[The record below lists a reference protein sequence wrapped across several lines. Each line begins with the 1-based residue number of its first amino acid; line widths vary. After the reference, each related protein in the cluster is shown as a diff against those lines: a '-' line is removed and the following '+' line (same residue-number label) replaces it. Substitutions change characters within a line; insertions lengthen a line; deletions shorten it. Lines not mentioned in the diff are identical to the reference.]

1 MSNQFLK
8 AQEQGLEP
16 GDEGYPDGAN
26 QFTTGNQT
34 EHPEQV
40 RQRIRAGVVAR
51 FLESVVEDGAEK
63 TSDRVAAAKIL
74 FDKTLPSLSSI
85 DQVNHDGDMNNP
97 EQTKAKLRMLI
108 SKCDPA
114 LLSQILGELAKAN
127 PGLEVGKDAD
137 QAA

>member
-1 MSNQFLK
+1 MSNQFIK

-16 GDEGYPDGAN
+16 GDEGYPKAEN
-26 QFTTGNQT
+26 QFTSGGQT

-40 RQRIRAGVVAR
+40 RAKIRAGVVAQ
-51 FLESVVEDGAEK
+51 FLESVVQDKDEK
-63 TSDRVAAAKIL
+63 TADRVAAAKIL

-114 LLSQILGELAKAN
+114 LLSQILGECARAN
-127 PGLEVGKDAD
+127 PGIEVGKDTD